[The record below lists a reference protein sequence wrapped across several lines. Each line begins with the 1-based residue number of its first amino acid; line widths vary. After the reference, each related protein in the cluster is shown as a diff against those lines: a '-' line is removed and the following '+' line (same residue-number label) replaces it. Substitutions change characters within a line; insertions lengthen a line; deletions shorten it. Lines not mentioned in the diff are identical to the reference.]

1 VERTVKHARMW
12 TGEDSSGD
20 EWTIVQPTGCDEMMI
35 ACGTGSQWYDHSEIR
50 SLLDSIDVAWLL
62 TRRDDD
68 TIYLWLDECDSSL
81 IAEFEAALNEA
92 MQ

>member
-1 VERTVKHARMW
+1 MW